1 MSCRACRNKQKMKNE
16 KHEFRVKKEIL
27 FFCVNN
33 LTAWGGVEG
42 VQEIVTHSLTSLLI
56 FLIDS
61 RIFLKNK

>member
-1 MSCRACRNKQKMKNE
+1 MKNE